1 MLVVPR
7 RKVAVRLVPRVWA
20 PVGGLQR
27 VRVDD
32 AHIAE
37 HDPPRR
43 LLGPGEGEATVLKV
57 EAILGILVEEERE
70 DLLPQILLAP
80 LPVLAAV
87 HEHVVLAGVGVEV
100 AVEEDGA
107 LLQDLGH

>member
-1 MLVVPR
+1 M
-7 RKVAVRLVPRVWA
+7 
-20 PVGGLQR
+20 
-27 VRVDD
+27 
-32 AHIAE
+32 
-37 HDPPRR
+37 
-43 LLGPGEGEATVLKV
+43 
-57 EAILGILVEEERE
+57 EEERE

-107 LLQDLGH
+107 LLQDLGHQLLDVEDGGEGVTHHVLVLPVQVTPRQVTPSL

>member
-1 MLVVPR
+1 M
-7 RKVAVRLVPRVWA
+7 
-20 PVGGLQR
+20 
-27 VRVDD
+27 
-32 AHIAE
+32 
-37 HDPPRR
+37 
-43 LLGPGEGEATVLKV
+43 
-57 EAILGILVEEERE
+57 EEEGE

-80 LPVLAAV
+80 LPVLAAI